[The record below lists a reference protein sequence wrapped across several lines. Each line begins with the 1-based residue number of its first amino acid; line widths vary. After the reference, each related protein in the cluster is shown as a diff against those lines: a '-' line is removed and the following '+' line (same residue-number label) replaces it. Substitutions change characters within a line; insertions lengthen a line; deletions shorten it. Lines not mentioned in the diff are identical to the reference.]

1 MSARQRTLLPG
12 SDVLRPLRQGDFD
25 CLCGLYSAINAVRL
39 TLYPRPLMPSDE
51 AKLFAAGLK
60 RLSGRWDLHY
70 AVGTGMS
77 NAAMADVARV
87 IAKKARARS
96 GLTIVTV
103 RAAKSLTREQR
114 DAWLAKQFAKG
125 NPVLA
130 EFKVRAHFSV
140 CCGFTAKRVVTFGTS
155 GRLSTARTPTGRL
168 IAFVKESA

>member
-12 SDVLRPLRQGDFD
+12 SDILKPLRQGDLD

-60 RLSGRWDLHY
+60 RLSRRWDLHF

-87 IAKKARARS
+87 IAKKASARS
-96 GLTIVTV
+96 GLTIVTA
-103 RAAKSLTREQR
+103 RAAKSLTREEC
-114 DAWLAKQFAKG
+114 DAWLAEQLANG

-130 EFKVRAHFSV
+130 EFKVRNHFSV
-140 CCGFTAKRVVTFGTS
+140 CCGFTAKCVVIFDTS

-168 IAFVKESA
+168 IAFKNESL

>member
-12 SDVLRPLRQGDFD
+12 CDVLRPLRQGDLDF
-25 CLCGLYSAINAVRL
+25 LCGLYSAINAVRL
-39 TLYPRPLMPSDE
+39 TLYPTPLMPSDE

-60 RLSGRWDLHY
+60 RLSGRWDLHF

-87 IAKKARARS
+87 IAKTASARTGR
-96 GLTIVTV
+96 TIMTV
-103 RAAKSLTREQR
+103 RAAKSLTREER
-114 DAWLAKQFAKG
+114 DAWLAEQLAMG

-140 CCGFTAKRVVTFGTS
+140 CCGFTAKRVVTFDTS

-168 IAFVKESA
+168 IAFKNERV

>member
-1 MSARQRTLLPG
+1 MSGRQRTLLQG
-12 SDVLRPLRQGDFD
+12 SDVIKPLRQGELDS
-25 CLCGLYSAINAVRL
+25 LCGLYSAINAVRL

-51 AKLFAAGLK
+51 AKLFAAGLR

-70 AVGTGMS
+70 AVGTGIS
-77 NAAMADVARV
+77 NAAMVDVARV
-87 IAKKARARS
+87 IAKEANARTGA
-96 GLTIVTV
+96 TIVTV

-114 DAWLAKQFAKG
+114 DAWLAEQLAQG

-140 CCGFTAKRVVTFGTS
+140 CCGFTAKRVVIFDTS

-168 IAFVKESA
+168 IAFKNERV